1 MLKVDDNVVNHPL
14 PSVFAE
20 IEAPP
25 YDVKSFSLDF
35 EGWPGSV
42 GFPCLELSPETGE
55 RRMATQATLY
65 EEEGR
70 YNKCVQ
76 SRGEG
81 LSA

>member
-14 PSVFAE
+14 PSMFAE

-42 GFPCLELSPETGE
+42 GFPCLELSLGTWETG
-55 RRMATQATLY
+55 MATQATLR
-65 EEEGR
+65 GGSCD
-70 YNKCVQ
+70 KCTQ
-76 SRGEG
+76 KFQNAKQEC
-81 LSA
+81 